1 MKTCPNCHAQLDDSV
16 MFCASC
22 GSPVGAAAPEPE
34 RWDPNPGYA
43 YPPAVPAA
51 PNYDHTTEFDP
62 ADIAQNKIYAMLI
75 YLTGFIGIIITLL
88 AAKESPFAMFHIRQ
102 GVKLS
107 VASAATVLAM
117 TVLSFTF
124 IVPIAAA
131 IFLLVLEVVKIIC
144 FFNASKGTAIEVP
157 IIRGIAMF
165 N

>member
-1 MKTCPNCHAQLDDSV
+1 
-16 MFCASC
+16 
-22 GSPVGAAAPEPE
+22 
-34 RWDPNPGYA
+34 
-43 YPPAVPAA
+43 
-51 PNYDHTTEFDP
+51 
-62 ADIAQNKIYAMLI
+62 MLI
-75 YLTGFIGIIITLL
+75 YLTGFIGIIIALL

-117 TVLSFTF
+117 AVLSFTF